1 MKPQTQQ
8 RQDTVYSRV
17 TSSPATRSVL
27 RVGWRAGAGA
37 GAANEKCR
45 GVPQCP
51 PGPGLCL
58 LLPPVTTIVLSPT
71 WPVLSIG
78 PSTDTVPN
86 VYCLNIPS
94 PALTNNQFI
103 ATTFNRV
110 FNDSERMQK

>member
-17 TSSPATRSVL
+17 TSYPLCVEGGL
-27 RVGWRAGAGA
+27 EGGGGA

-103 ATTFNRV
+103 ATTFSRV